1 MNRYFL
7 CTALFTGL
15 LCGLWGGF
23 AGTLGLSAWAGFAG
37 CTAYFA
43 CEKRLLPGAA
53 LTLTSSC
60 AGVLCAWLMIRGADA
75 LGSTN
80 SAYAL
85 TVGALVTCIVLLGRF
100 RWTSFVPG
108 TFVGCYSL
116 FAIEDNDMLLLLT
129 SLAVGILLGFACDGG
144 GSRLFA
150 RWRPAPE
157 GEAAGGSMS

>member
-1 MNRYFL
+1 MNRYVL

-43 CEKRLLPGAA
+43 CDERLLPGAA
-53 LTLTSSC
+53 LTLTSSY
-60 AGVLCAWLMIRGADA
+60 AGVLCAWLMIRGAET
-75 LGSTN
+75 LGSTD
-80 SAYAL
+80 SSYAL

-116 FAIEDNDMLLLLT
+116 FAIEHNATTLLLT
-129 SLAVGILLGFACDGG
+129 SLAAGILLGLLCDGG
-144 GSRLFA
+144 GSKLFA
-150 RWRPAPE
+150 RWRPEPE
-157 GEAAGGSMS
+157 ATP